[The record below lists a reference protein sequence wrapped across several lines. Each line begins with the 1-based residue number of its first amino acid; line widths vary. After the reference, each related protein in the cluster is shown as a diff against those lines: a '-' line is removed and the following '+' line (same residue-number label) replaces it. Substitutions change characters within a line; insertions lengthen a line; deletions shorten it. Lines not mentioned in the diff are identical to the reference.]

1 MDIIE
6 KQVEKI
12 KEVPYGYWDNCGNV
26 NCAPNTW
33 NNRWG
38 YNGNAFVPASRGVAG
53 AGLGL
58 GIAGTALGL
67 LALSRN
73 GGLRLFGN
81 SSTPEN
87 VNINNIGGGSN
98 GYSLCGP
105 TVFQAWEKSCEDA
118 YREQKALYDYAL
130 LDANTRFNDRQT
142 LNGELFGLYKTQ
154 TEADFG
160 LYKSTR
166 DTFDAVNARQDA
178 NAFALYKSQRDAD
191 DALAA
196 RISALETKQAVNEA
210 VDPWRAKVLDMK
222 INGVAA
228 GAQSAVALEAERR
241 CCADNKIVSYVNGN
255 FYPVSVADITVG
267 TTATAR
273 ETYNPLCGCCNPCNQ

>member
-1 MDIIE
+1 MEIIE

-12 KEVPYGYWDNCGNV
+12 KEVPYGYWDNCGYPYGRN
-26 NCAPNTW
+26 
-33 NNRWG
+33 WG
-38 YNGNAFVPASRGVAG
+38 IGIATSQLPASRGVAG

-73 GGLRLFGN
+73 GGFNLFGN
-81 SSTPEN
+81 SSNVPEN
-87 VNINNIGGGSN
+87 VNINTIGGGAHGFSAP
-98 GYSLCGP
+98 S
-105 TVFQAWEKSCEDA
+105 TFQVWEKTCEDA
-118 YREQKALYDYAL
+118 LASQKALYDYAL
-130 LDANTRFNDRQT
+130 LDQNQRFTDREK
-142 LNGELFGLYKTQ
+142 LNGELFGIYKSQ
-154 TEADFG
+154 IDADFG
-160 LYKSTR
+160 LYKSSR
-166 DTFDAVNARQDA
+166 DSFDVLAAKQNTD
-178 NAFALYKSQRDAD
+178 AFALYKSQRDAD

-196 RISALETKQAVNEA
+196 RISALETKQAVNDA

-228 GAQSAVALEAERR
+228 NAQAGIALEAERR

-255 FYPVSVADITVG
+255 FYPVSVADVTVG

-273 ETYNPLCGCCNPCNQ
+273 EIYNPLCGCCTPCNGGF